1 MLHRLL
7 LFDFSRFSKS
17 VRFFYPY
24 RRDNSI
30 PAGINH
36 YDVTV
41 EIVMA
46 AEKKKGVWLGKF
58 IGSQALVIG
67 FGNHNRLKAFFDN
80 FFKMIAQVEITEIE
94 IEDIPLSIK
103 RLKP

>member
-1 MLHRLL
+1 MYYPIMLHRLL

-36 YDVTV
+36 YDVTI

-46 AEKKKGVWLGKF
+46 AEKKGEF
-58 IGSQALVIG
+58 GSASLLDLR
-67 FGNHNRLKAFFDN
+67 RL
-80 FFKMIAQVEITEIE
+80 
-94 IEDIPLSIK
+94 
-103 RLKP
+103 